1 MSGAPRKV
9 LHVMNGAGGGAALS
23 TLGLVAALRERGV
36 ESAVV
41 CHDMGSTSEKD
52 AVRDAVRGA
61 ALFVPLTWWNK
72 KIRSAAWKR
81 PIHEVRQ
88 AVRTCGGV
96 ASTAA
101 VAAFARAQRVDLV
114 HTNTVLTPEG
124 ARAAA
129 LLGLPHVWHVRELV
143 GPGDPYQF
151 RGGPAGIARRLA
163 AGASLL
169 VANSERTASRLRGL
183 VPDEQLVVVPN
194 GIDLDRFA
202 RERPAR
208 AANAPVVFGMVAN
221 LTTRWKKHALLLEAI
236 AAAKL
241 PSSEVRFYGHGDR
254 SDGYVDALHVRAA
267 QLAVPVSFPGHAA
280 DPAAIMRELDVLV
293 HPADH
298 ESFGRVVVEAMAA
311 ALPVVGVRG
320 GGVGE
325 IVVDG
330 ETGLLA
336 PPDDA
341 AALGAAMARAAADP
355 TLRARLGAAG
365 RRRAHDLYSIDAC
378 ADGVLAAY
386 RRAVTR
392 PVGWRDLL
400 FAKGAA

>member
-1 MSGAPRKV
+1 
-9 LHVMNGAGGGAALS
+9 
-23 TLGLVAALRERGV
+23 
-36 ESAVV
+36 
-41 CHDMGSTSEKD
+41 
-52 AVRDAVRGA
+52 
-61 ALFVPLTWWNK
+61 
-72 KIRSAAWKR
+72 
-81 PIHEVRQ
+81 
-88 AVRTCGGV
+88 
-96 ASTAA
+96 
-101 VAAFARAQRVDLV
+101 
-114 HTNTVLTPEG
+114 
-124 ARAAA
+124 
-129 LLGLPHVWHVRELV
+129 
-143 GPGDPYQF
+143 
-151 RGGPAGIARRLA
+151 
-163 AGASLL
+163 

-236 AAAKL
+236 AAANL
-241 PSSEVRFYGHGDR
+241 PPSEVRFYGHGDR
-254 SDGYVDALHVRAA
+254 SDAYVDALHVRAA

-341 AALGAAMARAAADP
+341 TALGAAMARVAADP
-355 TLRARLGAAG
+355 ALRARLGAAG